1 MKSGWTPLSFAW
13 AIIYVHGSKKL
24 TPKASQF
31 EWAINLARPCPFTS
45 FVGLISMSYSS
56 KVAIH
61 LDLLPSG
68 SACVKMSLIAV
79 EGTKTME

>member
-1 MKSGWTPLSFAW
+1 MKTRWICLSSAW

-31 EWAINLARPCPFTS
+31 EWAINLARSCPFTS
-45 FVGLISMSYSS
+45 FVGLVPMSYSS

-61 LDLLPSG
+61 LALLPSG
-68 SACVKMSLIAV
+68 FACVNMSLIAT
-79 EGTKTME
+79 EGTKTVE